1 MPRSLMRPELG
12 NLRTISRLAG
22 TSVKRAESA
31 ICVDF
36 GRGNLSWPLALCNCH
51 CTGFCDRLR
60 TPGREGVMSG
70 WPGLPMFEW
79 DRSG

>member
-31 ICVDF
+31 I
-36 GRGNLSWPLALCNCH
+36 NCH
-51 CTGFCDRLR
+51 YSGFCDRLR